1 MAKEKVEFSKEVYG
15 KVSYPKIINTEFSEL
30 VVVEDTPL
38 ELEEPMTIAEFFAE
52 YDRLFFQIPR
62 NGANGTHEELVTR
75 SSSYIGVT
83 GQSDEMQALLDEISD
98 LRIQLLTAQ
107 QEIVNLSSNI

>member
-1 MAKEKVEFSKEVYG
+1 MAVKEVQLSKEVYG
-15 KVSYPKIINTEFSEL
+15 KITYPKIVNTEFSEL
-30 VVVEDTPL
+30 VVVEETPL
-38 ELEEPMTIAEFFAE
+38 AIPDQMTVAEFFAE

-62 NGANGTHEELVTR
+62 NGANGSHEELVKR

-83 GQSDEMQALLDEISD
+83 GQSDEIQALLDEIND

-107 QEIVNLSSNI
+107 QEIVNLSTTV